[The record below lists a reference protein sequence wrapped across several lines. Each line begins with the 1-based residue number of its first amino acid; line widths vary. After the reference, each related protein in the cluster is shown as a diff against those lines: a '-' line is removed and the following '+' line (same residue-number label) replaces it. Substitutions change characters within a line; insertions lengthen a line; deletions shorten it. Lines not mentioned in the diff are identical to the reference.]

1 MEYYPAM
8 RNKCD
13 FRQQGQGMVE
23 FTIVLVFGVMVM
35 TIGPGGD
42 VLLDLLGVMNDK
54 YQGYSYA
61 TSISEMPQYDTIGE
75 YVAVVGS
82 DYVDPAALI
91 GEIGSYASFPTT
103 MESFPDDLVPTTPAE
118 ISSYLLDGASS
129 FF

>member
-1 MEYYPAM
+1 M
-8 RNKCD
+8 RNRYTL
-13 FRQQGQGMVE
+13 RQLGQGMVE

-61 TSISEMPQYDTIGE
+61 TSLSTLPDHDNLAAYLVDQDIINP
-75 YVAVVGS
+75 
-82 DYVDPAALI
+82 VDPSALVDGI
-91 GEIGSYASFPTT
+91 QAFTSFPTLS
-103 MESFPDDLVPTTPAE
+103 SFPDDLMPDSPSD
-118 ISSYLLDGASS
+118 ILDGATS

>member
-1 MEYYPAM
+1 M
-8 RNKCD
+8 RN
-13 FRQQGQGMVE
+13 RHTLHQLGQGMVE

-61 TSISEMPQYDTIGE
+61 TSLSTLPDHDNLAAYILEENGLSP
-75 YVAVVGS
+75 S
-82 DYVDPAALI
+82 FLVD
-91 GEIGSYASFPTT
+91 EIRSYTTFPTLD
-103 MESFPDDLVPTTPAE
+103 SFPDDLMP
-118 ISSYLLDGASS
+118 SSPSDILDGVTS

>member
-1 MEYYPAM
+1 ML
-8 RNKCD
+8 NKSY

-42 VLLDLLGVMNDK
+42 VLLDLLGVLNDK

-61 TSISEMPQYDTIGE
+61 ASLSEMPQYDTIGE
-75 YVAVVGS
+75 YAAAVGP

-91 GEIGSYASFPTT
+91 GEIGNYVEFPTDLA
-103 MESFPDDLVPTTPAE
+103 SFPDDLVPDTPEE
-118 ISSYLLDGASS
+118 ILDVILDGAGS